1 MMKKNLLDRNTY
13 SKEIEL
19 ILSIKFSTNHE
30 IFTSVDES
38 PEYRCFR
45 LCGTSPHSGQVIWYN
60 ATSPLSISL
69 QWLHG
74 ADFRNECN
82 VDLRLPRNSLLFLTP
97 LCTVPSNINIKEK
110 LLLCEKTPEEKI
122 LINSRINCFYFM
134 IILDTFTKNYQ
145 KIENVYI
152 FYKFEND
159 FSILVNR
166 RIMIIYRKLSSFYF
180 ILSLFAVSFL
190 P

>member
-19 ILSIKFSTNHE
+19 IFLSIKFSTNHE

-159 FSILVNR
+159 FSINR

>member
-1 MMKKNLLDRNTY
+1 MTKKNLLDRNTY
-13 SKEIEL
+13 SKEYEL
-19 ILSIKFSTNHE
+19 ICYIVSIKFSINHE

-97 LCTVPSNINIKEK
+97 LCAVPSNINIKEK

-122 LINSRINCFYFM
+122 LINSWINCFYDYSGF
-134 IILDTFTKNYQ
+134 IYQ
-145 KIENVYI
+145 K
-152 FYKFEND
+152 
-159 FSILVNR
+159 
-166 RIMIIYRKLSSFYF
+166 
-180 ILSLFAVSFL
+180 
-190 P
+190 

>member
-1 MMKKNLLDRNTY
+1 MN
-13 SKEIEL
+13 
-19 ILSIKFSTNHE
+19 LSIKFSINHE

-122 LINSRINCFYFM
+122 LINSWIYPGVELNFLLTVFM
-134 IILDTFTKNYQ
+134 TIVDSFIKNNQNVKDIYISYKKTFLN
-145 KIENVYI
+145 
-152 FYKFEND
+152 
-159 FSILVNR
+159 L
-166 RIMIIYRKLSSFYF
+166 
-180 ILSLFAVSFL
+180 
-190 P
+190 

>member
-1 MMKKNLLDRNTY
+1 M
-13 SKEIEL
+13 
-19 ILSIKFSTNHE
+19 SIRISINYE
-30 IFTSVDES
+30 IFTSVVAS

-45 LCGTSPHSGQVIWYN
+45 LCGTSPHSGQVIWYK

-97 LCTVPSNINIKEK
+97 LCAVPSNINIKEK

-159 FSILVNR
+159 FSINR
-166 RIMIIYRKLSSFYF
+166 RIISIYRKLSSFYF